1 MSISIDC
8 KRNFVAEDLKI
19 NRWEDVQPYFDQLLA
34 EEINSVGAF
43 KAWLQKKSEL
53 DAILEED
60 LAWRYIKMTIDTN
73 DESKAKAYQQF
84 VAEIQP
90 KLAPMDHKLNQK
102 ILDCAF
108 KEDLKKESQGYFIFF
123 RGLEKAVEIF
133 RDENVPIQAELDEMS
148 QQFGVISGNQSIEVK
163 GEEVTMQ
170 KASTFL
176 KSTDRALRQEVF
188 EAMGERRLQDQ
199 DQLEDLFDELL
210 KRRHQVALNAGFEN
224 YRDYMFAALGRFDYT
239 PQDCYDFHE
248 AVAQSIVPIVDQISR
263 ERKEKLGLEQLRPFD
278 TSVDVE
284 GKEPL
289 KPFESGAEMLK
300 GTQQLFG
307 QLDPYFQE
315 CLEKMEEIQH
325 LDLESK
331 KGKAPGGYNY
341 PLFETGVPFI
351 FMNAVGA
358 HRDLI
363 TMVHEG
369 GHAVHSFLTKDLE
382 MTAFKSFPSE
392 VAELASMSME
402 MFSMDYWN
410 TFYNE
415 EELVRAKKEQLE
427 TVLQILPWVA
437 TVDEFQHWLYTHP
450 NHTREERKAAWIKVL
465 SRYSGDTV
473 DWSGYEDIKAYS
485 WHRQLH
491 IFEVPFY
498 YIEYGMA
505 QLGALALWKNFEKN
519 PEETL
524 KAYKAALSLGYT
536 QTIPEI
542 YKAAGIAFDFSLENI
557 KSVAAFVGEALKKLD
572 GDAQ

>member
-1 MSISIDC
+1 MGITIST
-8 KRNFVAEDLKI
+8 KRTFVAEDLKI
-19 NRWEDVQPYFDQLLA
+19 KAWEDVKPYFDHLMD
-34 EEINSVGAF
+34 EEISSLDEF
-43 KAWLQKKSEL
+43 KTWLQKKSEL

-73 DESKAKAYQQF
+73 DKEKAKAYQQF
-84 VAEIQP
+84 VSQIQP
-90 KLAPMDHKLNQK
+90 KLAPIDHKLNQK
-102 ILDCAF
+102 ILDCKF
-108 KEDLKKESQGYFIFF
+108 KDELKHESKGYFIFF

-133 RDENVPIQAELDEMS
+133 KEENVPIQAALDEMS
-148 QQFGVISGNQSIEVK
+148 QKFGVISGNQSVEVD

-170 KASTFL
+170 KASTYL
-176 KSTDRALRQEVF
+176 KSTDRKLRKNVF
-188 EAMGERRLQDQ
+188 ESMGNRRLEDK

-224 YRDYMFAALGRFDYT
+224 YRDYMFAAMGRFDYT

-248 AVAQSIVPIVDQISR
+248 AVAQSIVPILSEISK
-263 ERKEKLGLEQLRPFD
+263 ERKDKLGVDILRPYD

-284 GKEPL
+284 GRDPL
-289 KPFESGAEMLK
+289 QPFENGAQMLK
-300 GTQQLFG
+300 GTKKLFG
-307 QLDPYFQE
+307 EMDPYFQE
-315 CLEKMEEIQH
+315 CLNTMEEIQH

-331 KGKAPGGYNY
+331 KGKSPGGYNY

-382 MTAFKSFPSE
+382 LTAFKSFPSE

-402 MFSMDYWN
+402 MFSMDYWK
-410 TFYNE
+410 TFYNDE
-415 EELVRAKKEQLE
+415 DLVRAKKEQLE

-437 TVDEFQHWLYTHP
+437 TVDEFQHWLYTNP
-450 NHTREERKAAWIKVL
+450 NHSRAERKAEWLKIM
-465 SRYSGDTV
+465 SRYSGETV
-473 DWSGYEDIKAYS
+473 DWTGYEEIKAYS

-505 QLGALALWKNFEKN
+505 QLGALALWKNFKNN
-519 PEETL
+519 PEKTISD
-524 KAYKAALSLGYT
+524 YKKALSIGYT
-536 QTIPEI
+536 ETIPEI
-542 YKAAGIAFDFSLENI
+542 YKTAGITFDFSLNNI
-557 KSVAAFVGEALKKLD
+557 KEVASFVQKELEAIE
-572 GDAQ
+572 